1 MTDTKLM
8 TGNQADVIII
18 GAGPSGIFCA
28 YELIKEKPDLKIL
41 MIEKGR
47 PIEKRVC
54 PKRTTKVCVG
64 CKPCS
69 ITTGFAGAGAFS
81 DGKLSLSPD
90 VGGNLP
96 EILGYDKAK
105 ELIQESDN
113 IYLKFGADTNV
124 YGVDKQKE
132 LREIRRKAIGA
143 NLKLIECPIRHLGT
157 EEGYK
162 IYTRLQHHLEKQGV
176 QMIFNTMVDN
186 ILIEGDTAKGVVTD
200 HGDTFYAKEIIA
212 AIGREGSDWFSHI
225 CGEHGIETEVGTV
238 DIGVRVEVRDEVME
252 FLNKNLY
259 EAKLVYYTPTFD
271 DKVRTFCT
279 NPSGEVATEY
289 YENGLAVVNGHAYKS
304 QEYKTNN
311 TNFALLVSKNF
322 TKPFK
327 TPIEYGKHIAQLS
340 NMLCDGKILVQTFG
354 DFQRGRRTT
363 EERLCRN
370 NLIPTLKDAVPG
382 DLSLVLPHRIM
393 VDIKEMILALDK
405 VTPGIA
411 SDETLL
417 YGVEV
422 KFYSNKVVVNKD
434 FETSIHGLRAIGDGA
449 SVTRG
454 LQQASANGI
463 SVARSILT
471 TLQ

>member
-1 MTDTKLM
+1 M
-8 TGNQADVIII
+8 GNYDVIII

-28 YELIKEKPDLKIL
+28 YELIHTKPELKVL
-41 MIEKGR
+41 LIEKGR
-47 PIEKRVC
+47 RIEDRAC
-54 PKRTTKVCVG
+54 PKRKTKVCVG
-64 CKPCS
+64 CQPCS

-90 VGGNLP
+90 VGGTLP
-96 EILGYDKAK
+96 EILGYEEASK
-105 ELIQESDN
+105 LIRESDD
-113 IYLKFGADTNV
+113 IYLKFGADTSI
-124 YGVDKQKE
+124 YGVDKEKE
-132 LREIRRKAIGA
+132 IREIRRKAINA

-162 IYTRLQHHLEKQGV
+162 IYAKLQDHLLERGV
-176 QMIFNTMVDN
+176 EMKFGTMVEQ
-186 ILIEGDTAKGVVTD
+186 IIIEDGTAKGVITD
-200 HGDTFYAKEIIA
+200 KGEQLLADEIVSA
-212 AIGREGSDWFSHI
+212 VGREGADWFSHMCKQI
-225 CGEHGIETEVGTV
+225 GVETEVGTV

-252 FLNKNLY
+252 LLNKNLY
-259 EAKLVYYTPTFD
+259 EAKLVYHTPTFD

-289 YENGLAVVNGHAYKS
+289 YDNGLAVVNGHAYKS
-304 QEYKTNN
+304 KDMKTNN

-327 TPIEYGKHIAQLS
+327 TPIEYGKQIAQLS
-340 NMLCDGKILVQTFG
+340 NMLCDGKIMVQTYG
-354 DFQRGRRTT
+354 DFKRGRRTT

-382 DLSLVLPHRIM
+382 DLSLVFPHRIM
-393 VDIKEMILALDK
+393 VDIEEMIEALDK

-411 SDETLL
+411 SEETLM

-422 KFYSNKVVVNKD
+422 KFYSNKVVVNRD
-434 FETSIHGLRAIGDGA
+434 FETNIKGLRAIGDGA

-454 LQQASANGI
+454 LQQASANGL
-463 SVARSILT
+463 SVARSILAGM
-471 TLQ
+471 